1 MAAHFN
7 MKIRAVL
14 IEFSF
19 SRTLG
24 IFSFNTEENIISNLE
39 WYLNKMVLKEN
50 AYSVPYLVLE
60 TFVLC
65 YLQFW
70 KEIISK
76 SLIVNF
82 RVKN

>member
-1 MAAHFN
+1 MAPFN
-7 MKIRAVL
+7 VKIRVVL

-19 SRTLG
+19 SRTVG
-24 IFSFNTEENIISNLE
+24 IFSFNTEDNTNSNLE

-50 AYSVPYLVLE
+50 ACSVLCLALE

-70 KEIISK
+70 
-76 SLIVNF
+76 
-82 RVKN
+82 